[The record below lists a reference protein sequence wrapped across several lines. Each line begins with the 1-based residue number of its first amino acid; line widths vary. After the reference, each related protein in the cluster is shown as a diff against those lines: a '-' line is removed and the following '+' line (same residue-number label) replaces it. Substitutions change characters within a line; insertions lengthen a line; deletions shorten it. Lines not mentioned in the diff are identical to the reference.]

1 MENTNQMLKN
11 RTTCVYGFEKEP
23 TSMLVLL
30 LLMCFMISQPM
41 KVEFVYHMSY
51 GGWGLGSLDVFVFL
65 FRMKGAHYTQL

>member
-23 TSMLVLL
+23 TFMQKLVLVLL

-41 KVEFVYHMSY
+41 KVEFVYHMS
-51 GGWGLGSLDVFVFL
+51 
-65 FRMKGAHYTQL
+65 